1 MFYNYCLKSNQ
12 TLQIISEN
20 IKQNIQIVYSMYLK
34 NLSSKNDVSVKFSG
48 VAKRGEKEDIVFEI
62 S

>member
-1 MFYNYCLKSNQ
+1 
-12 TLQIISEN
+12 
-20 IKQNIQIVYSMYLK
+20 MYLK
-34 NLSSKNDVSVKFSG
+34 NLSSKNDVSVKFSE